1 MFKEVS
7 LEVKSRNDLL
17 AAAKMNGA
25 TLSVADCW
33 PLNRE
38 EMVMILDITGPPDS
52 VKRTITTL
60 QGMAGVKEAIEEES
74 GPQSARV
81 FIALEK
87 PRICGSAKNSE
98 IVCLDC
104 PFNSTE
110 VPARWRFAT
119 RKMNDVED
127 IVTGLAKGGI
137 QARIQDI
144 TPLDKNI
151 ILTLEEKGMIAVA
164 IERGYFEFPRRIT
177 LEDLS
182 KIVGVEAAA
191 LGRILRSVE

>member
-25 TLSVADCW
+25 TLSIADCW

-38 EMVMILDITGPPDS
+38 EMVMLLDITGTPIAI
-52 VKRTITTL
+52 KKTIATL
-60 QGMAGVKEAIEEES
+60 QEMAGVKEVIEEES
-74 GPQSARV
+74 DTRSARV

-87 PRICGSAKNSE
+87 PRICGSAENST
-98 IVCLDC
+98 IMCLDC

-110 VPARWRFAT
+110 VPARWRFAA
-119 RKMNDVED
+119 RKTSDVGD
-127 IVTGLAKGGI
+127 IVARLAQGGI

-144 TPLDKNI
+144 TPLDKNVS
-151 ILTLEEKGMIAVA
+151 LTLKEKGIIAVA

-182 KIVGVEAAA
+182 KAVGVEVSS